1 VPDQED
7 PPAEPSKPEA
17 NEDPTEPR
25 ASHEVVETEP
35 LVQSIFAPPAGSWRD
50 VVLVPA
56 LAILTAL
63 AIGALVVIFSDAPAL
78 SAWSR
83 FFADPLAALNA
94 SAIAV
99 RDAYYAL
106 FSGALGSPSQIA
118 QAIGSGDLHR
128 ITLSFGPLSE
138 TVVNAVPLILAGLSV
153 AIGFRAGLFNIGA
166 EGQITVG
173 GIAAVAA
180 GFSFPGLPGP
190 IHLALIVVAGMAGG
204 MIWGAVPG
212 FLKAKTGAHEV
223 ITTIMLNFVAFRLLD
238 YALSTRFFLPPGRND
253 PVSKPALA
261 AFPHLFGS
269 SLRVNA
275 GIFVALAVAVMIAWL
290 YNRTTWGFEFR
301 AVGANPYAA
310 RAAGM
315 SPTRTFILVMALAG
329 GAAGLAG
336 GILTGSTNPRLAAG
350 FSSGYGFD
358 AIALAL
364 LGRSKPSGVV
374 AAAFLLSA
382 LRVGARSMQAS
393 TGIPLDL
400 VTVIQALVIL
410 FIAAPALVRA
420 IYRIKAQRLVGA
432 EVFTKGWGG

>member
-1 VPDQED
+1 VPDQQD
-7 PPAEPSKPEA
+7 PPDQSP
-17 NEDPTEPR
+17 
-25 ASHEVVETEP
+25 ETEP
-35 LVQSIFAPPAGSWRD
+35 NDEPSQVTSKEVAGADPAFVQSVFAPAAGSWRD
-50 VVLVPA
+50 LLLVPA
-56 LAILTAL
+56 LALLTAL
-63 AIGALVVIFSDAPAL
+63 AIGALVVIFSDAAAL
-78 SAWSR
+78 TAWSR
-83 FFADPLAALNA
+83 FFADPLGALKA
-94 SAIAV
+94 SGIAV
-99 RDAYYAL
+99 QNAYYAL
-106 FSGALGSPSQIA
+106 FSGALGSPGQIA
-118 QAIGSGDLHR
+118 RAFGSGDLHQVA
-128 ITLSFGPLSE
+128 LSFGPLSE

-173 GIAAVAA
+173 GVAA
-180 GFSFPGLPGP
+180 AAAAFSFPGLPGP
-190 IHLALIVVAGMAGG
+190 IHLMLIVLAGIVGG
-204 MIWGAVPG
+204 AIWGAVPG

-269 SLRVNA
+269 SLRINA
-275 GIFVALAVAVMIAWL
+275 GIFVALAVAVIIAWL

-329 GAAGLAG
+329 AAAGLAG
-336 GILTGSTNPRLAAG
+336 GILTASTNPRLAAG

>member
-1 VPDQED
+1 MPEDQD
-7 PPAEPSKPEA
+7 PPVPEDQDESPAAAPDAGSKEVL
-17 NEDPTEPR
+17 ESDPG
-25 ASHEVVETEP
+25 A
-35 LVQSIFAPPAGSWRD
+35 VQAIFAPSAGTWRD
-50 VVLVPA
+50 VLLVPA
-56 LAILTAL
+56 LAILSAL
-63 AIGALVVIFSDAPAL
+63 AIGAIVIILSDSDAL
-78 SAWSR
+78 SAWSHV
-83 FFADPLAALNA
+83 FKDPFHALNA
-94 SAIAV
+94 SGLAV
-99 RDAYYAL
+99 QNAYYAL
-106 FSGALGSPSQIA
+106 FSGALGSPSQMA
-118 QAIGSGDLHR
+118 RAIGSGDLHQ
-128 ITLSFGPLSE
+128 IALSFGPLSE
-138 TVVNAVPLILAGLSV
+138 TVVNAIPLILAGLSV

-166 EGQITVG
+166 EGQITAG

-190 IHLALIVVAGMAGG
+190 IHLALIVVAGMVGG
-204 MIWGAVPG
+204 MVWGAIPG

-253 PVSKPALA
+253 PVSKSALA
-261 AFPHLFGS
+261 AFPHLFGT
-269 SLRVNA
+269 SLRIHA
-275 GIFVALAVAVMIAWL
+275 GIFVALIAAVLVAWL

-336 GILTGSTNPRLAAG
+336 GVLIGSTNARLAAG

-374 AAAFLLSA
+374 AAAFLLSI
-382 LRVGARSMQAS
+382 LRVGARAMQAS

-420 IYRIKAQRLVGA
+420 IYRIKAPAVVGP